1 MVWRPF
7 CFKIAI
13 SSKGNAHFCF
23 KGFVLCQW
31 CQIDDSKN
39 SKFRWLDLLGWVCL
53 VDIGCHGGWPT
64 TAHQST
70 TDDQQQPTNNPP
82 KSGHRSDN
90 QHSPT
95 NQPIDNTQP
104 ITTNQRATANN
115 QSTNLPPTSQPST
128 SMIPGAV
135 NPSPENRSSEGLAG
149 CAEHLN
155 NSSVS
160 ATSACGRLFSTI
172 VHYRRPNASLR
183 LPRLAKILTVRT

>member
-1 MVWRPF
+1 MQILIFKLSSRREAHFWPKYYKTQRGELSDGVVGGKVCLQGWFSFRQSKIMVWRPF

-13 SSKGNAHFCF
+13 SSGRNTHFCF

-31 CQIDDSKN
+31 CQIDDSKT

-90 QHSPT
+90 QQSPT
-95 NQPIDNTQP
+95 NQPIDN
-104 ITTNQRATANN
+104 R
-115 QSTNLPPTSQPST
+115 
-128 SMIPGAV
+128 
-135 NPSPENRSSEGLAG
+135 
-149 CAEHLN
+149 
-155 NSSVS
+155 
-160 ATSACGRLFSTI
+160 
-172 VHYRRPNASLR
+172 
-183 LPRLAKILTVRT
+183 